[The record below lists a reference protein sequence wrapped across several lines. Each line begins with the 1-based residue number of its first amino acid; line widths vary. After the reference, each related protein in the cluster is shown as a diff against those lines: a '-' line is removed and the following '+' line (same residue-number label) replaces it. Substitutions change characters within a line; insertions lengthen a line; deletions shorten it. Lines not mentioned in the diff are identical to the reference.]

1 MDHVIPPTPSPTR
14 DVLRELFAR
23 LADGGFDASSLLT
36 LVLLATC
43 LTFAVGVLL
52 RHPRRTGGVLAA
64 WLLWFA
70 HALVAERGD
79 GLARV
84 LARWRAARRATRG
97 FVGATLAFLPLAN
110 RR

>member
-1 MDHVIPPTPSPTR
+1 MPQQTLRTVEQFRRGATMEAIPPTPSPTR

-52 RHPRRTGGVLAA
+52 RHPRI
-64 WLLWFA
+64 
-70 HALVAERGD
+70 
-79 GLARV
+79 
-84 LARWRAARRATRG
+84 
-97 FVGATLAFLPLAN
+97 
-110 RR
+110 